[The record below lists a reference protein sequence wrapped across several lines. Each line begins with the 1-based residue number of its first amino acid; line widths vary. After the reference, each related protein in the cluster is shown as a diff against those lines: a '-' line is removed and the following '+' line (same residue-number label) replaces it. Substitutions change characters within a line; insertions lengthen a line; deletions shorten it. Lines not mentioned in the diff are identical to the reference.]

1 LCQPVRQP
9 RHIPIN
15 RATIPI
21 NRATIPMC
29 KQEGRWPLA
38 QGLVVPLIHP
48 LSQGSFTPKPANVH
62 PHPAKHLRFCRIPPL
77 LPLPLPS
84 PGTQPVLGRG
94 DAKVAPLAGGCY
106 KPRARCGVWPRA
118 PPGRS
123 HTSAGV
129 GDDAAFW
136 FPQQPPLGR
145 AIGDRKGFCWSQ
157 HGGHL
162 PVVGMRCRHHDTCAW
177 R

>member
-1 LCQPVRQP
+1 MRQP
-9 RHIPIN
+9 RHP
-15 RATIPI
+15 TPPH
-21 NRATIPMC
+21 TVPPPPMC

-48 LSQGSFTPKPANVH
+48 LSQGSITLNPPKVH
-62 PHPAKHLRFCRIPPL
+62 PHPAEHLRFCRIPPL

-94 DAKVAPLAGGCY
+94 DAEVAPLAGGCY
-106 KPRARCGVWPRA
+106 NPRARCGVWPRA
-118 PPGRS
+118 PPGRR

-129 GDDAAFW
+129 GDDAAFR

-145 AIGDRKGFCWSQ
+145 AIGNRCSDGFCRSQ